1 MKRQTIF
8 TLLFSLLLVLPL
20 HAQQS
25 EFTLSSDYSMEID
38 GTSNVRDW
46 SAEITSM
53 EGVLLLREGTEENL
67 SSWVPEDLISLE
79 LRIPVE
85 DIETDSRKLT
95 SNIHKYLK
103 EDKQPVITFELQR
116 IISVEP
122 AGNGAAIQAEGVVTA
137 AGKAHTTVMN
147 VTAEQ
152 AGNGGVQ
159 FSGSQQVK
167 MTDFDIEPP
176 TAMLGAIRA
185 VDEVTINYTV
195 QFNQ

>member
-1 MKRQTIF
+1 MNRQAIT
-8 TLLFSLLLVLPL
+8 TLLFSLLLALPL

-25 EFTLSSDYSMEID
+25 ELSLTSDYSMEIE

-46 SAEITSM
+46 GAEVPSM
-53 EGVLLLREGTEENL
+53 EGTLILRDGAVDEL
-67 SSWVPEDLISLE
+67 SSLSPEDLISLE

-85 DIETDSRKLT
+85 DIETDSRRLT

-103 EDKQPVITFELQR
+103 EDDQPVITFELQR

-122 AGNGAAIQAEGVVTA
+122 IGNGAAIQAEGVVTA
-137 AGKAHTTVMN
+137 AGKAHTTVMT

-159 FSGSQQVK
+159 FTGSQQLK

-185 VDEVTINYTV
+185 VDELTVNYTV
-195 QFNQ
+195 QFN

>member
-8 TLLFSLLLVLPL
+8 TLLFSLLLILPL

-25 EFTLSSDYSMEID
+25 EFTLSSDYSMTID

-53 EGVLLLREGTEENL
+53 EGVLILREGASEDL
-67 SSWVPEDLISLE
+67 SSWSPEDLISLE
-79 LRIPVE
+79 LQIPVE
-85 DIETDSRKLT
+85 DIDTDTRRLT

-103 EDKQPVITFELQR
+103 EDNQPVITFELQR

-122 AGNGAAIQAEGVVTA
+122 AGNSIAIQAEGVVTA

-152 AGNGGVQ
+152 AGNGMIQ
-159 FSGSQQVK
+159 FSGNQQLK

-195 QFNQ
+195 HFNR